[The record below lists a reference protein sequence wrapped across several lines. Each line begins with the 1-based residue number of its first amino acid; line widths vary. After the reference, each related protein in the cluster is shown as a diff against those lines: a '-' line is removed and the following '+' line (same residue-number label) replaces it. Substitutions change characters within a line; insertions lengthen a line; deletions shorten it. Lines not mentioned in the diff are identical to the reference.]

1 MLQRSYALAQPGFLV
16 QTVRTPAVLVHCHWL
31 VKTALTNGF
40 GRVSPIDRNAAAQAS
55 ATMAATSAISLVVH
69 VLQVI
74 AFTPIPVRRE

>member
-1 MLQRSYALAQPGFLV
+1 MLQRSYAFAQPGFLV
-16 QTVRTPAVLVHCHWL
+16 QTVRIPAVRVHCHCS

-40 GRVSPIDRNAAAQAS
+40 GRVNLIDRNAAVQAN

-74 AFTPIPVRRE
+74 AFTPIPARR